1 MPHHREV
8 DTINRRSGIAF
19 AFLTPNLLGFM
30 VFTFLPVLA
39 ALGLSLYRWDLFHAP
54 SFVGLRNFVE
64 LLGWYQEDG
73 QIHAN
78 DPGFWK
84 YLGNTLFLM
93 MGIPVN
99 MAAALFIALVLNQK
113 IRGRVFFRTVFFL
126 PTICTGVGVML
137 LWMWIYNPE
146 FGLLNHL
153 LSLVGVEG
161 PSWLRSY
168 AWAKPSI
175 MIMGLWGAMGGTN
188 MIIYLAGLQGIPPEL
203 YEAADIDGASSAAKF
218 WYVTLPA
225 LTPTTFFIFIT
236 SVIGG
241 FQGGFDAAYVM
252 TRGGP
257 DGATTTISYYIFEHA
272 FQWFNMG
279 YAATIA
285 VVLFALV
292 LLVTL
297 VNWKFGGKR
306 VQYV

>member
-1 MPHHREV
+1 
-8 DTINRRSGIAF
+8 
-19 AFLTPNLLGFM
+19 
-30 VFTFLPVLA
+30 VLV

-54 SFVGLRNFVE
+54 DFVGLKNFAD
-64 LLGWYQEDG
+64 LLGWYHDDG
-73 QIHAN
+73 QLRAN
-78 DPGFWK
+78 DPEFWK

-113 IRGRVFFRTVFFL
+113 LRGRVVFRTVFFL
-126 PTICTGVGVML
+126 PTICMGVGVML

-146 FGLLNHL
+146 FGLINHL
-153 LSLVGVEG
+153 LSLVGVQG
-161 PSWLRSY
+161 PAWLKSY

-175 MIMGLWGAMGGTN
+175 MIMGLWAAMGGTN

-203 YEAADIDGASSAAKF
+203 YEASEIDGAGPWQQFLSI
-218 WYVTLPA
+218 TLPS

-257 DGATTTISYYIFEHA
+257 DGATTTISYYIFNHA

-279 YAATIA
+279 YAAAIA

-292 LLVTL
+292 LIVTL
-297 VNWKFGGKR
+297 INWRFGGKR
-306 VQYV
+306 VEYV